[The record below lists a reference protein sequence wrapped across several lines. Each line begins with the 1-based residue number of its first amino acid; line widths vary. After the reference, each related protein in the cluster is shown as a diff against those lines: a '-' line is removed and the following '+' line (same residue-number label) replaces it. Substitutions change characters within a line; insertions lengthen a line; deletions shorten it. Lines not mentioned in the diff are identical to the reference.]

1 MKSGAPIITT
11 ILLVAI
17 SVVGGCVLFV
27 FAQGFAVNE
36 QININMQPEFSIKTN
51 NLILCENSNL
61 EKTEKSIFYQCP

>member
-27 FAQGFAVNE
+27 FAQGFAVDE
-36 QININMQPEFSIKTN
+36 QININMQPEFSMNTN
-51 NLILCENSNL
+51 NLGLCENSNL
-61 EKTEKSIFYQCP
+61 KKTEKSIFNQCP